1 MNNEV
6 PPSAE
11 QEKAIVQSE
20 VVKTLKEQG
29 LNPEGLAI
37 LNQWLD
43 TEQARVEAGEVTNL
57 KLNVM
62 WADVYRDAGLTEN
75 ATEAYEQAMEEAR
88 QEGRSDMVEICQ
100 AEITRLQT
108 K

>member
-11 QEKAIVQSE
+11 QEKLINQSE
-20 VVKTLKEQG
+20 VTKVLKEQG
-29 LNPEGLAI
+29 LSPEGLAI

-43 TEQARVEAGEVTNL
+43 IEQARVEAGEITNL

-75 ATEAYEQAMEEAR
+75 AIEAYEQAEEEAGY
-88 QEGRSDMVEICQ
+88 EGRSDMVEICQ
-100 AEITRLQT
+100 AEIKRLQA